1 MKRYAAL
8 LLCLLFAAPLG
19 FGQVQRDIDKA
30 HDQDSE
36 QRKMEKPSAPCAEQC
51 CPEMKGMPG
60 MMMQKQMKIMRM
72 DMDLKLTDEQQK
84 QVDDIEFKSA
94 LETAKLRADLD
105 VARIN
110 FDYEM
115 RKDLPDEGKVKA
127 MLVKIGDLETNLKIA
142 EITKKLK
149 IGKILTPEQRKMM
162 MKAHQC
168 PCGRPMP

>member
-1 MKRYAAL
+1 
-8 LLCLLFAAPLG
+8 
-19 FGQVQRDIDKA
+19 
-30 HDQDSE
+30 
-36 QRKMEKPSAPCAEQC
+36 MEKPAESGDEEC
-51 CPEMKGMPG
+51 CPEMKGIPG
-60 MMMQKQMKIMRM
+60 MMMRKEMKIIKM
-72 DMDLKLTDEQQK
+72 DADLKLTDEQQK
-84 QVDDIEFKSA
+84 QVDDIEYKSA

-115 RKDLPDEGKVKA
+115 RKDPPDEGKVKTL
-127 MLVKIGDLETNLKIA
+127 LVKIGDLETNLKIL

-168 PCGRPMP
+168 PCRRPMP

>member
-1 MKRYAAL
+1 MRKHSAL
-8 LLCLLFAAPLG
+8 LLSLLFVATFG
-19 FGQVQRDIDKA
+19 FGQVERQVDKA
-30 HDQDSE
+30 CDKECEKHM
-36 QRKMEKPSAPCAEQC
+36 MEKPAESGDEGC

-72 DMDLKLTDEQQK
+72 DTDLKLTDEQQK

-105 VARIN
+105 IARIN

-115 RKDLPDEGKVKA
+115 RKDPPDEGKVKT
-127 MLVKIGDLETNLKIA
+127 LLSRIGDLETGLKLVDV
-142 EITKKLK
+142 TKKIK

-162 MKAHQC
+162 KGHRC
-168 PCGRPMP
+168 PCGKMMP